1 MCANGADSPEPMGRR
16 STEMILK
23 EPIYTRAVLLFC
35 LLGALAVIEQSSV
48 CSQAA
53 QKPDSNASPSTELV
67 PTMPSEPAA
76 ILSLAARANGLDGPD
91 VQPWHIKVS
100 YQTFDRDG
108 DPEISGA
115 YEEFWISP
123 RKYKRSYASPNFTQT
138 DFATDGALYRSGN
151 QEWPGSREMKVRKL
165 LIQLF
170 GAGVDLQQSKLV
182 KSDRS
187 FSQTALQCIAVKPRK
202 TNITITVIGYPET
215 FPQFCF
221 EQKAP
226 ILRFDSEGGGE
237 NDTVYNNMTHFQG
250 RYLARDVRVT
260 SEGKQRMTLHVDTL
274 ESLSN
279 ASEFTP
285 SSDAIG
291 PLNGRMA
298 LYPGNINELILKMPP
313 PGYPA
318 SAKQSHVQGTVVVQ
332 AIVGKDGK
340 VIEAHAVSG
349 PVELQE
355 AATNSVRKWEFRP
368 FQVMGEPVEFESK
381 FEVFFALAR

>member
-1 MCANGADSPEPMGRR
+1 
-16 STEMILK
+16 
-23 EPIYTRAVLLFC
+23 
-35 LLGALAVIEQSSV
+35 
-48 CSQAA
+48 
-53 QKPDSNASPSTELV
+53 
-67 PTMPSEPAA
+67 
-76 ILSLAARANGLDGPD
+76 
-91 VQPWHIKVS
+91 
-100 YQTFDRDG
+100 
-108 DPEISGA
+108 
-115 YEEFWISP
+115 
-123 RKYKRSYASPNFTQT
+123 
-138 DFATDGALYRSGN
+138 
-151 QEWPGSREMKVRKL
+151 
-165 LIQLF
+165 
-170 GAGVDLQQSKLV
+170 
-182 KSDRS
+182 
-187 FSQTALQCIAVKPRK
+187 
-202 TNITITVIGYPET
+202 
-215 FPQFCF
+215 
-221 EQKAP
+221 
-226 ILRFDSEGGGE
+226 
-237 NDTVYNNMTHFQG
+237 MTHFQG

-318 SAKQSHVQGTVVVQ
+318 SAKQSQVQGTVVVQ

-340 VIEAHAVSG
+340 VIEARAVSG